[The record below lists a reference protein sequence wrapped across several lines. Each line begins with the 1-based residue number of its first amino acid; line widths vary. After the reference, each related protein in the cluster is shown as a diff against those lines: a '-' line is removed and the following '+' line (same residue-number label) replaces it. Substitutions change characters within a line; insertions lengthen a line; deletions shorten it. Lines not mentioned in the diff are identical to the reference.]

1 MQDLTP
7 NDTPTREEEEAF
19 KELEQALENRKI
31 LTQVLEN
38 RKIFDN
44 IQPATKEEFMEQAT
58 KQESNAQ
65 AVATAMDG
73 YIGIGKTAVL
83 ETIQGAT
90 GAQYVVMDTTPKPE
104 QYAPQPQH
112 TPTVQELAQQ
122 LTESFA
128 LLIKAITELSNTQPQ
143 SQPMSEGL
151 VDAVETVLEQADWF
165 ANKVDEKLD
174 ELVDDH
180 DFDYEIERA
189 VENHFGDFCLE
200 DHVDVS
206 SEIENIVDDR
216 LDEMVQEKVEE
227 ILREK
232 LSTATITFN

>member
-1 MQDLTP
+1 MTTFTMQDLTP
-7 NDTPTREEEEAF
+7 TQQEQLKKHEELHATYQHLITDTPTREEEEAMDTLA
-19 KELEQALENRKI
+19 KQ
-31 LTQVLEN
+31 
-38 RKIFDN
+38 
-44 IQPATKEEFMEQAT
+44 
-58 KQESNAQ
+58 QESNAQ

-90 GAQYVVMDTTPKPE
+90 GAQYTPIDMTQFHKPLEEIQGNSLEMQNLFITLTSTIQAIVKLSVE
-104 QYAPQPQH
+104 QY
-112 TPTVQELAQQ
+112 
-122 LTESFA
+122 
-128 LLIKAITELSNTQPQ
+128 KPQ
-143 SQPMSEGL
+143 SQPVSEGL
-151 VDAVETVLEQADWF
+151 AEAVETVLEQADWF

-180 DFDYEIERA
+180 DFSYEVEQA

-206 SEIENIVDDR
+206 SEIESVIDDR
-216 LDEMVQEKVEE
+216 LDDMVQEKVEE

>member
-1 MQDLTP
+1 MTTFTLQDLNTATP
-7 NDTPTREEEEAF
+7 EEDEAF
-19 KELEQALENRKI
+19 KALEQA
-31 LTQVLEN
+31 LEN

-44 IQPATKEEFMEQAT
+44 IQPATKEEFMEQAL
-58 KQESNAQ
+58 QQHEQNHA
-65 AVATAMDG
+65 
-73 YIGIGKTAVL
+73 
-83 ETIQGAT
+83 TIQGAT
-90 GAQYVVMDTTPKPE
+90 GAQYTPIDMTQFHKPLEEIQGSNLEMQNLFITLTSTIQAIVKLSVE
-104 QYAPQPQH
+104 QHKQQAQP
-112 TPTVQELAQQ
+112 V
-122 LTESFA
+122 
-128 LLIKAITELSNTQPQ
+128 
-143 SQPMSEGL
+143 SEGL
-151 VDAVETVLEQADWF
+151 EETVDVVLQNADWF

-206 SEIENIVDDR
+206 SEIESIVDNR
-216 LDEMVQEKVEE
+216 LDDMVQEKVEE